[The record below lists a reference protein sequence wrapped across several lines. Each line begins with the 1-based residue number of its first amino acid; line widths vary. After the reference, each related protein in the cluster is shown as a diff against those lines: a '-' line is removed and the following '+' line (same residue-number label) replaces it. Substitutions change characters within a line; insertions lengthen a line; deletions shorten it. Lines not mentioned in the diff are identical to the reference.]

1 MPDEQQ
7 YKFYLSIDKFKHKK
21 LIIYAGKNE
30 RIIKKSDK
38 IYVLSKGKI
47 EAQGDFYSLSEYYNE

>member
-7 YKFYLSIDKFKHKK
+7 YKFYLSIDKFKDKK

-47 EAQGDFYSLSEYYNE
+47 